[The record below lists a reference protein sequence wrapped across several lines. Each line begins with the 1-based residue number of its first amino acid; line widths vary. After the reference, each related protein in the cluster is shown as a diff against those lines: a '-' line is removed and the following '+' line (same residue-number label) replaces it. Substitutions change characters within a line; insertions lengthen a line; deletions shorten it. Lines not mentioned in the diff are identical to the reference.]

1 MLGGVPTDE
10 TPAPAGG
17 AAAVAVTNDTP
28 IEQRRIPSQGE
39 ARYLEAIAQLGRGGA
54 TVSGAALARSLD
66 VSAPTV
72 HEMVRRLARDG
83 FIERTTDRGWR
94 LTQTG
99 LHEAA
104 ALRRRRHVVEQFL
117 RSVLPLSSDEIA
129 SEAEL
134 LVTAVSPRLEE
145 HLRQASWPGERP
157 CEDSPLGERVHR
169 LTPR

>member
-1 MLGGVPTDE
+1 MIPLMAREDSV
-10 TPAPAGG
+10 
-17 AAAVAVTNDTP
+17 VVNDTP

-39 ARYLEAIAQLGRGGA
+39 ARYLEAIATVGRNGQA
-54 TVSGAALARSLD
+54 VSGAALARALD

-94 LTQTG
+94 LTRAG
-99 LHEAA
+99 HHEAT

-117 RSVLPLSSDEIA
+117 RTVLPLSSEEVA

-157 CEDSPLGERVHR
+157 CETSPLADHVQR
-169 LTPR
+169 LAPR